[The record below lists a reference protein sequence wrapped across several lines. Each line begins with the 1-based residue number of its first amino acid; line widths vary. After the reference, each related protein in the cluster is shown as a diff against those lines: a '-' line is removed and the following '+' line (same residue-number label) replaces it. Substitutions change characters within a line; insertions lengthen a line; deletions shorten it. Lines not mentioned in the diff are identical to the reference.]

1 MAVKNGQRQSA
12 CSIGVGVWILELLWI
27 LDLGFGSFLW
37 SLTLPSAIVRA
48 HANAVFSRT
57 YRTRRARHG
66 RAQELVQKVLG
77 ARVVFSNGEKPP
89 AFIIELP
96 GGAWIE
102 IYPGNYSVKEI
113 KDNKLQGWRHLALR
127 VESIDAA
134 KRELE
139 SRGVNF
145 TEVVKPAGGGGR
157 VLFFPDA
164 EGNLLH
170 LVERPTNSPL
180 VKRDA

>member
-1 MAVKNGQRQSA
+1 LFAAMQTQFSVEH
-12 CSIGVGVWILELLWI
+12 IGL
-27 LDLGFGSFLW
+27 
-37 SLTLPSAIVRA
+37 A
-48 HANAVFSRT
+48 
-57 YRTRRARHG
+57 
-66 RAQELVQKVLG
+66 AQNTAALKDWYEKVLG
-77 ARVVFSNGEKPP
+77 ARVLFSNGEKPP

-96 GGAWIE
+96 GGSWIE
-102 IYPGNYSVKEI
+102 IYPGNCSVKEI

-134 KRELE
+134 RRELE
-139 SRGVNF
+139 SKGVHF
-145 TEVVKPAGGGGR
+145 TEAVKPAGGGGR

-180 VKRDA
+180 LRAE